1 MESKVRLKDS
11 PKSPRKMRLVADIVR
26 GMDADKA
33 LYILKL
39 HNRKTYAQPL
49 EKLLRSA
56 IASYKEKHEA
66 NVEGNELF
74 IKILNVDSGKSL
86 KRVQAAPQGR
96 AHRVRKR
103 YNHITLILASKH
115 SGEEVEASGNVEET
129 EETNNNE

>member
-1 MESKVRLKDS
+1 METKARLKDS

-56 IASYKEKHEA
+56 IASYKEKFEA

-103 YNHITLILASKH
+103 YNHITLILANKN
-115 SGEEVEASGNVEET
+115 GGAEVAAAGNVAEDET
-129 EETNNNE
+129 SNNE

>member
-1 MESKVRLKDS
+1 METKARLKDS

-56 IASYKEKHEA
+56 IASYKEKFEA

-103 YNHITLILASKH
+103 YNHITLILANKN
-115 SGEEVEASGNVEET
+115 GGAEVAAAGTVAEDET
-129 EETNNNE
+129 SNNE